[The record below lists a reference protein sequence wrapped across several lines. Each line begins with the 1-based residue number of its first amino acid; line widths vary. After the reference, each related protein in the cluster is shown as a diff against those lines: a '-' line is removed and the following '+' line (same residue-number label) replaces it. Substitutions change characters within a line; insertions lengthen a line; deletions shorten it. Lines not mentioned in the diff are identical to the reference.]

1 MEAQPESGTAGGPA
15 GGFADAG
22 EVAPT
27 QAGAVAEWGSAAQ
40 AHPAHRARAASMIWA
55 GCIMIM
61 VGFITGCFAFIL
73 SNNLPL
79 WAVTGVLIVV
89 GVALLLIFDFNATA
103 D

>member
-1 MEAQPESGTAGGPA
+1 MEAQPEPGATGRPA
-15 GGFADAG
+15 GGFVDTG
-22 EVAPT
+22 QVAPA
-27 QAGAVAEWGSAAQ
+27 QAGAMAEWGAPGEAQ
-40 AHPAHRARAASMIWA
+40 AAHRARAASMIWA

-61 VGFITGCFAFIL
+61 VGFITGCCAFIL

-79 WAVTGVLIVV
+79 WAVTGVLMVV